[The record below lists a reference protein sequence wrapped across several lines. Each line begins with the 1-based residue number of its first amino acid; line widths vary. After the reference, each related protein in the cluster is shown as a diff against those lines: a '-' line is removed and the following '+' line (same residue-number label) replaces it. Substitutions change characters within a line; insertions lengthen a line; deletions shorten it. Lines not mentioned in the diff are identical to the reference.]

1 MKNLILMFALLL
13 VFSGCDR
20 DPLPSGVESNIQGNV
35 SDKFNNIPFQNLKL
49 KK

>member
-20 DPLPSGVESNIQGNV
+20 DSLPSGVESNIQGNI
-35 SDKFNNIPFQNLKL
+35 SDKFNNIPF
-49 KK
+49 